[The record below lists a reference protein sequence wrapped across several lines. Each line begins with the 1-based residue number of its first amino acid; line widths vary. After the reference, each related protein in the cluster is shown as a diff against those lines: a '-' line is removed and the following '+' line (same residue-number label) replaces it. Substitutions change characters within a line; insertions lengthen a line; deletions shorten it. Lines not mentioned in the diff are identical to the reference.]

1 MISRR
6 KFINLSI
13 ASFIIV
19 SSKEIFAEGKKIK
32 KYKLLANPTEYS
44 FSNDEKLTNLWLL
57 NNSCPGPLIIAEKGD
72 ILEIEFTNLL
82 NEPTTLHWHGISN
95 LNSMDGVPYVS
106 QPLVETGETFVYR
119 FPVNETGTYWY
130 HAHNKA
136 WEHVARGL
144 YGPLIITSTSNN
156 SLGRRDILIVAD
168 DWLMNKNNQVDE
180 ESFGSLMHWSHAGR
194 YGNRLSI
201 NGKFSPN
208 IEIPSYGPL
217 RLRFINTA
225 NARILNFS
233 LLDNKSLDIIAID
246 GISCK
251 PFQAKK
257 IILGPAQRVDILV
270 EDSSQLKSLF
280 EVSNKEPLKVADF
293 IPTDLVIEDH
303 LNLIDP
309 IIHHEVPALLTPKI
323 IEIHM
328 QGGAMGN
335 LSSAIFEGEKK
346 ELRDLALDHS
356 KLWAFNG
363 HIGHY
368 DFQIA
373 KVNLGDLIILKIWND
388 TNWPHSMH
396 LHGQHFWVNSK
407 EFDGQNRFLLRD
419 TYLMERGEKA
429 KFIFKAN
436 NPGDWLFHCH
446 MLEHHAS
453 GMGGIISVV

>member
-1 MISRR
+1 MICRR
-6 KFINLSI
+6 KFLNLSI
-13 ASFIIV
+13 ASFIMM
-19 SSKEIFAEGKKIK
+19 SSKETYAEGKKIK
-32 KYKLLANPTEYS
+32 RYKLVAKATDHS
-44 FSNDEKLTNLWLL
+44 FSNNQKLTNLWLL
-57 NNSCPGPLIIAEKGD
+57 NNSCPGPLITAEKGD
-72 ILEIEFTNLL
+72 ILEVEFTNLL
-82 NEPTTLHWHGISN
+82 GEPTTLHWHGIRN

-119 FPVNETGTYWY
+119 FPINETGTYWY

-144 YGPLIITSTSNN
+144 YGPLIITNNLNN
-156 SLGRRDILIVAD
+156 SLGRRDILVVAD
-168 DWLMNKNNQVDE
+168 DWLINENNQVDE
-180 ESFGSLMHWSHAGR
+180 ESFGNLMHWSHAGR

-201 NGKFSPN
+201 NGQFSPK

-225 NARILNFS
+225 NARILSFS
-233 LLDNKSLDIIAID
+233 LLNKNPLNVISID

-251 PFQAKK
+251 LFKTQK
-257 IILGPAQRVDILV
+257 IVLGPAQRVDLLI

-293 IPTDLVIEDH
+293 ITTDLVIEDH

-309 IIHHEVPALLTPKI
+309 IVHHEVPPLTSAKI

-346 ELRDLALDHS
+346 ELRELALDHS

-363 HIGHY
+363 HIGNY
-368 DFQIA
+368 DLQIA
-373 KVNLGDLIILKIWND
+373 KVNLGDLIILKVWND

-396 LHGQHFWVNSK
+396 LHGQHFWVNSQELSSDK
-407 EFDGQNRFLLRD
+407 RYLLRD
-419 TYLMERGEKA
+419 TYLMDRGEKSE
-429 KFIFKAN
+429 FIFKAN

-453 GMGGIISVV
+453 GMGGVISVA